1 MDRRDSASPRSLPNI
16 SAWRRSVCGDLTGAF
31 DFAAPVYGLP
41 DLPAAGPLIGETK
54 YVPLPD
60 TNAMPPQEPGAK
72 PARPLPVQPNAN
84 LTGFSTAAGA
94 VRAQLAFSNSGPH
107 VRKASHFAVYN
118 NLADVPSLADY
129 PAGFPG
135 QYTVEPSAY
144 SHTETGTAPVG
155 ASPGDTRY
163 DITVT
168 GPNRFLRRFTGDTAA
183 AGARLSARVEYIE
196 MGFADGPRLRLTLTN
211 LGQAEVTFT
220 VTANAYSQAEPRT
233 YTVHRPRYAVY
244 NADPLHGSGGW
255 YDLTVTASTDASWS
269 QRFVGHLENG
279 QPSITGV

>member
-1 MDRRDSASPRSLPNI
+1 M
-16 SAWRRSVCGDLTGAF
+16 T
-31 DFAAPVYGLP
+31 
-41 DLPAAGPLIGETK
+41 
-54 YVPLPD
+54 
-60 TNAMPPQEPGAK
+60 
-72 PARPLPVQPNAN
+72 
-84 LTGFSTAAGA
+84 
-94 VRAQLAFSNSGPH
+94 AQLALSNSGPH

-118 NLADVPSLADY
+118 NLADVPALADY

-135 QYTVEPSAY
+135 QYTVEPSPH

-155 ASPGDTRY
+155 AAAGDTRY

-183 AGARLSARVEYIE
+183 AGAHLSVRAEYVE

-211 LGQAEVTFT
+211 GSHAEVTFT
-220 VTANAYSQAEPRT
+220 VTANAYSQAGPRT
-233 YTVHRPRYAVY
+233 YTVRSPHSAVY

-255 YDLTVTASTDASWS
+255 YDLTVTASTDPSWS

-279 QPSITGV
+279 APSVTGA